1 MSDFF
6 NLKRG
11 CRQGDPISPYI
22 FILFAEVLG
31 KMIRENEII
40 TGININGKEFRLS
53 QYADDT
59 QIFLDGTEQSLKE
72 TLNILK
78 KFYSMSGLKINVEK
92 TRAIWIGSLCHSNR
106 QLCREYKLDW
116 SQGAFKILGVTF
128 SVEVFDIWDLNTEQI
143 YNSIES
149 ICKNWSKRKLTLFG
163 RITIIK
169 SLALAKFIHLFRAL
183 PNPPVE
189 LIKKLEK
196 CSINF
201 FGTLAQIE
209 LKEVLL

>member
-1 MSDFF
+1 
-6 NLKRG
+6 
-11 CRQGDPISPYI
+11 
-22 FILFAEVLG
+22 
-31 KMIRENEII
+31 MIRENEII
-40 TGININGKEFRLS
+40 TGVNINGKEFRLS

-59 QIFLDGTEQSLKE
+59 QIFFDGTEQSLKE
-72 TLNILK
+72 TLNVLK

-92 TRAIWIGSLCHSNR
+92 TRAIWIGSLSHSNR

-116 SQGAFKILGVTF
+116 SQGALKILGVTF
-128 SVEVFDIWDLNTEQI
+128 SVEVFDIWDVNTEQI

-169 SLALAKFIHLFRAL
+169 SLALAKFIHLFLAL

-189 LIKKLEK
+189 LIKKLEFFF
-196 CSINF
+196 INF
-201 FGTLAQIE
+201 FGTLAKIE
-209 LKEVLL
+209 LKEVLLKKM